1 MRFGTSWRPSVLV
14 ALALLVSGQFCMLT
28 TCLPRLA
35 RANDAA
41 HACCRASGRAES
53 PAPVPTASHTM
64 PCGQHLVTSDAPS
77 VPDAPE
83 TSLVL
88 ATVLESPRVL
98 ASPVTGVVYARAD
111 GGPPS
116 DRGRTAPAGLRAPP
130 AA

>member
-1 MRFGTSWRPSVLV
+1 MRFRLSWRPSVLV

-35 RANDAA
+35 RASDTA
-41 HACCRASGRAES
+41 HACCRASGRGET
-53 PAPVPTASHTM
+53 PAPAPTAAHTM

-88 ATVLESPRVL
+88 ATVLEAPRVL
-98 ASPVTGVVYARAD
+98 ASPVAGVAFARAD
-111 GGPPS
+111 GGPPPEH
-116 DRGRTAPAGLRAPP
+116 GRTAPAGLRAPP